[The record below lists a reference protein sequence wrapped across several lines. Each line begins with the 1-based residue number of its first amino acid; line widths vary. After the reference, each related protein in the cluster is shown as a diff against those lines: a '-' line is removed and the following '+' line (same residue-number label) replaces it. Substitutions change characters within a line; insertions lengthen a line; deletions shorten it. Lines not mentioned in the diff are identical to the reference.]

1 MNRAL
6 KIVLGIEVAL
16 GIFWTVA
23 AAMAQGPGGLAAV
36 GIFLFVYALYAAF
49 FLFAAWVF
57 WSQPDR
63 RRIAGWIMALPF
75 LFWFLPVIIRSMAGG
90 VLSSQQFSAAL
101 LVLLIAIIGF
111 CWVAPRRA
119 SAFIPAFLVRSKL
132 FNWLIVLAVVGGW
145 LFFVLAV
152 SYVAS
157 SKSPSTSGTGEGLAF
172 AIVIAA
178 LYLVWLGVGSFGA
191 STWAWV
197 SLRGGIQT
205 ATRKLNI
212 AQLVVAAPG
221 VMLGIAVAVWMGEQG
236 RL

>member
-6 KIVLGIEVAL
+6 RIVLGVEIAL
-16 GIFWTVA
+16 GVLWTVA
-23 AAMAQGPGGLAAV
+23 AAMAQGAGGLGAV
-36 GIFLFVYALYAAF
+36 GIFFFVYAVYAAF

-75 LFWFLPVIIRSMAGG
+75 MFWFLPVVIRSMAGG
-90 VLSSQQFSAAL
+90 VLSPQQFYGTLLFL
-101 LVLLIAIIGF
+101 LVAAIGF

-119 SAFIPAFLVRSKL
+119 SASIPAFLFRSKL
-132 FNWLIVLAVVGGW
+132 FNWLIILAVVGGW
-145 LFFVLAV
+145 VFFVWAV

-157 SKSPSTSGTGEGLAF
+157 SNSRSTSGTGEGVGM
-172 AIVIAA
+172 AIVLAA
-178 LYLVWLGVGSFGA
+178 IYLVWLGVGSFGA

-197 SLRGGIQT
+197 SLRGGIEKV
-205 ATRKLNI
+205 TRKLNI

-221 VMLGIAVAVWMGEQG
+221 VMLGIAVAVWIGEQG

>member
-1 MNRAL
+1 M
-6 KIVLGIEVAL
+6 
-16 GIFWTVA
+16 
-23 AAMAQGPGGLAAV
+23 
-36 GIFLFVYALYAAF
+36 
-49 FLFAAWVF
+49 
-57 WSQPDR
+57 
-63 RRIAGWIMALPF
+63 
-75 LFWFLPVIIRSMAGG
+75 
-90 VLSSQQFSAAL
+90 
-101 LVLLIAIIGF
+101 
-111 CWVAPRRA
+111 
-119 SAFIPAFLVRSKL
+119 
-132 FNWLIVLAVVGGW
+132 
-145 LFFVLAV
+145 LAV